1 MIHHGADGL
10 LVKPEIA
17 AKQLEADRAAAAGA
31 ADTAGPGATGTNST
45 AQTGNGGASTAVTGD
60 GGAAAPR
67 LNRYYGTVTL
77 DAARVGRDAGR
88 IAEEII
94 AHLAG
99 LVGSKVTVT
108 LEIEASMPEGVPE
121 NIVRT
126 VTENGRT
133 LNFTS
138 QGFNRDSS

>member
-31 ADTAGPGATGTNST
+31 ADTA
-45 AQTGNGGASTAVTGD
+45 GNGGASTAVTGD